1 MRTLILLLIGF
12 TLYVNFLSAQG
23 KYDHYWVFAD
33 SLGLDFRQQP
43 LPAVVYSNIQGPQI
57 PTASI
62 CDKDGNLSCYIGTWK
77 WADFEVR
84 LFNKFHTLVKNGNKL
99 IKEVNGV
106 YTQYGGFVQLLPINL
121 NFDTLILVQ
130 NASNHLSNKF
140 SMYSS
145 IVDMHAR
152 GDSGEIFSLNNLI
165 YNYGSKYG
173 IKSMRHANGRDWWV
187 ITHEYPGDAF
197 YIFSARP
204 DGLQLVYK
212 QHIGGYHGLIDSGL
226 QSNSILGEMSVN
238 LNGNLLCTMAS
249 DGLIE
254 VFDFD
259 RCTGTLSNPV
269 TLQNPGVL
277 IEDLL
282 TISANISPSGR
293 FVYASTSYKVSTPLG
308 FAYRLKIVQHDVQNP
323 QDTVVLWEGNGPDHL
338 IVQFEYGPDGKMW
351 FNGYSD
357 VSKPQLIYPQK
368 EYLHFIEFPEVKGV
382 GCNLK
387 FNQLYLGGR
396 RAISGMPNMPNY
408 NLGPLVGSPC
418 DTLALG
424 RVQALDVASQLSL
437 YPVPADRFLRIRT
450 TTQVQPLQ
458 VKISDMTGRICHQQ
472 LWPESEHS
480 LYFNTQNLPSG
491 LYIARIQTRQG
502 EIQKKFVIER

>member
-1 MRTLILLLIGF
+1 MRLLI
-12 TLYVNFLSAQG
+12 FLFLGYCLSINAVLAQG

-43 LPAVVYSNIQGPQI
+43 LPAVVYSNIYGPKI

-62 CDKDGNLSCYIGTWK
+62 CDQDGNLSCYIGTWK
-77 WADFEVR
+77 WASFDVR
-84 LFNKFHTLVKNGNKL
+84 LFNRFHTLVSGGDKFIQGQNN
-99 IKEVNGV
+99 I
-106 YTQYGGFVQLLPINL
+106 YTQYGGFVQLLPVNKAM
-121 NFDTLILVQ
+121 DTMILVQ
-130 NASNHLSNKF
+130 NAANDVLKKISLYY
-140 SMYSS
+140 SM
-145 IVDMHAR
+145 IDVKAR
-152 GDSGEIFSLNNLI
+152 IDTGEVYDLNNHVLT
-165 YNYGSKYG
+165 YGSKYG
-173 IKSMRHANGRDWWV
+173 LTSIRHANGRDWWV
-187 ITHEYPGDAF
+187 ITHGYPSDEF
-197 YIFSARP
+197 YIFTAT
-204 DGLQLVYK
+204 LQGVHLNSK
-212 QHIGGYHGLIDSGL
+212 LRIGSYHGVINPSA
-226 QSNSILGEMSVN
+226 STASYYGEMSVN
-238 LNGNLLCTMAS
+238 QIGDKICVMAS

-269 TLQNPGVL
+269 ILQNPGAL
-277 IEDLL
+277 IEDLY
-282 TISANISPSGR
+282 TVSANISPSGR
-293 FVYASTSYKVSTPLG
+293 FVYASTTYKVNTPLG
-308 FAYRLKIVQHDVQNP
+308 YAYQFRIVQHDVQNP
-323 QDTVVLWEGNGPDHL
+323 QDTVVLWVGNGPDHRPD
-338 IVQFEYGPDGKMW
+338 QFEYGPDGKMW
-351 FNGYSD
+351 FNGFSD
-357 VSKPQLIYPQK
+357 ASKPQLIYPQK

-424 RVQALDVASQLSL
+424 RVQELDVAAQLSL
-437 YPVPADRFLRIRT
+437 YPVPADRYLRLRT

-458 VKISDMTGRICHQQ
+458 VEISDMTGRICHQQ